1 MAKKKLTIDDIF
13 NDDDF
18 GLLDSKVKTSIV
30 KTDEERLIDSFEEIN
45 VSIDKNDREPNKSS
59 MSEYGLMAKLK
70 NFRDNEGQKKI
81 LKPFDRHNLLGH
93 VEMGK
98 QSIDDILNDDDLG
111 LLEPDNDLDIFKF
124 KHTPRQED
132 RAEADFVAQRKPMK
146 EKDFAQYE
154 KMFLQVHKEIKEG
167 KRKIRPFTN
176 IEKNLHVGDFYLM
189 NGIMLYLES
198 ANLKKEEWVQKSG
211 NRVRI
216 EGRTRTVFENGTFSN
231 MLYRS
236 LGKQIQKDGKLITN
250 TYDKIEQDLF
260 VNFRHVED
268 EDVQSGWIYVL
279 KTKSTKKELA
289 GIKDLYKI
297 GFARGSVDDR
307 IKNSKNEAT
316 YLFADVKKIVTY
328 KVYNRNADKLENLL
342 HRFFAKACL
351 DIDLFSEQGQRL
363 NPREWFVVPFEVIE
377 EAIQLILHENIMHY
391 EYDIHTNKIERKNNN
406 HNKNLLQ

>member
-18 GLLDSKVKTSIV
+18 GLLDSKAKASTV

-45 VSIDKNDREPNKSS
+45 VFIDKNGRRPSKSS
-59 MSEYGLMAKLK
+59 MSEYGLLAKLK
-70 NFRDNEGQKKI
+70 NFRENEDQKKV
-81 LKPFDRHNLLGH
+81 LKPFDKHNLLGH
-93 VEMGK
+93 VEMDAP
-98 QSIDDILNDDDLG
+98 SIDDILEDDDLG

-124 KHTPRQED
+124 KHTPRPED

-146 EKDFAQYE
+146 EKDFTQYE

-167 KRKIRPFTN
+167 KRKIKPFTN

-198 ANLKKEEWVQKSG
+198 ANLKQEEWEQKSG
-211 NRVRI
+211 NRVRV
-216 EGRTRTVFENGTFSN
+216 EGRTRTVFENGTYSN

-260 VNFRHVED
+260 INSGLVKE

-289 GIKDLYKI
+289 DIKDLYKI
-297 GFARGSVDDR
+297 GFASGSVDDR
-307 IKNSKNEAT
+307 IKNAKNEPT
-316 YLFADVKKIVTY
+316 YLFADVKKIATY

-342 HRFFAKACL
+342 HRFFAKTCL
-351 DIDLFSEQGQRL
+351 DIDLYNEQGQRL

-377 EAIQLILHENIMHY
+377 ETIQLILNENIVNY
-391 EYDIHTNKIERKNNN
+391 EYDTETKTIKLK
-406 HNKNLLQ
+406 

>member
-18 GLLDSKVKTSIV
+18 GLLDSKVKTSTV

-45 VSIDKNDREPNKSS
+45 VFIDKNDREPNKSS
-59 MSEYGLMAKLK
+59 MSEYGLTAKLK
-70 NFRDNEGQKKI
+70 NFRENEDQKKI

-93 VEMGK
+93 VEMEK
-98 QSIDDILNDDDLG
+98 QSIDDIFNDDDLG

-124 KHTPRQED
+124 KHTPRPED

-146 EKDFAQYE
+146 EKDFEKYE
-154 KMFLQVHKEIKEG
+154 KMFLQVHKDIKEG
-167 KRKIRPFTN
+167 KRKIKPFTN

-198 ANLKKEEWVQKSG
+198 ANLKKEEWEQKSG
-211 NRVRI
+211 NRVRV
-216 EGRTRTVFENGTFSN
+216 EGRTRTVFENGTYSN

-260 VNFRHVED
+260 INSGLVNE

-279 KTKSTKKELA
+279 KTKSAKKELA
-289 GIKDLYKI
+289 EIKDLYKI
-297 GFARGSVDDR
+297 GFASGSVDDR
-307 IKNSKNEAT
+307 IKNAKNEAT
-316 YLFADVKKIVTY
+316 YLFADVKKIGTY

-351 DIDLFSEQGQRL
+351 DIDLYNEQGQRL

-377 EAIQLILHENIMHY
+377 ETIQLILNENIVNY
-391 EYDIHTNKIERKNNN
+391 EYDTETKRIKLK
-406 HNKNLLQ
+406 